1 MVRRTSP
8 TRTGR
13 CLKRPTDAVPD
24 DAMSTRP
31 ADRAAM
37 TTNATVQSCQR
48 RRSTAS
54 RDGVEK
60 SRRPTTLAS
69 RASSCRSA
77 AIPPYRRAWRGCLGL
92 WTYKERSVD
101 LVGAGVD
108 AEVDGVLA
116 GLACWY
122 SCDAHGHCC

>member
-1 MVRRTSP
+1 VSSTRP

-13 CLKRPTDAVPD
+13 CLKSPTDVEPE

-31 ADRAAM
+31 AARAAM

-54 RDGVEK
+54 SEGVEK

-77 AIPPYRRAWRGCLGL
+77 PIPPYRLARRGCLGL
-92 WTYKERSVD
+92 WTYKKGTVD
-101 LVGAGVD
+101 LVGAGID
-108 AEVDGVLA
+108 LEMDGVLA
-116 GLACWY
+116 GRTGGDGANAY
-122 SCDAHGHCC
+122 